1 MLNLKTNI
9 TNVLPVD
16 GICSL
21 QDAFYAQ
28 KKANE
33 LYRILMLEVDWK
45 QYSIKMFGKIIPQPR
60 LTAWYGEKG
69 AAYSYSGIQLEP
81 IPFTPLIEQIKA
93 DIEDFSGYKF
103 NSVLIN
109 LYRNQN
115 DSMGWHSDDEK
126 ELGPEPQIASI
137 SLGSCRMFQLK
148 HKTQKQMK
156 LKVHLNNGSLLLM
169 EGAMQHHWLH
179 AIPKS
184 TQESG
189 PRINL
194 TFRKII

>member
-1 MLNLKTNI
+1 MFKANI
-9 TNVLPVD
+9 TNLLPVD

-21 QDAFYAQ
+21 QDAFYVQ
-28 KKANE
+28 EKAND
-33 LYRILMLEVDWK
+33 LFRTLMLEVDWK

-69 AAYSYSGIQLEP
+69 ADYSYSGIHLEP
-81 IPFTPLIEQIKA
+81 MPFTPLIEQIKI
-93 DIEDFSGYKF
+93 DIEALSGFKF
-103 NSVLIN
+103 NSVLMN

-126 ELGPEPQIASI
+126 ELGSDPKIASI

-156 LKVHLNNGSLLLM
+156 LKVALNNGSLLIM
-169 EGAMQHHWLH
+169 EGTMQHHWLH

-184 TQESG
+184 TQETG

-194 TFRKII
+194 TFRKIK

>member
-1 MLNLKTNI
+1 MFKTNI
-9 TNVLPVD
+9 TNLLPVD

-21 QDAFYAQ
+21 QDAFYVQ
-28 KKANE
+28 EKAND
-33 LYRILMLEVDWK
+33 LYRTLMLEVDWK
-45 QYSIKMFGKIIPQPR
+45 QYSIQMFGRIIPQPR

-69 AAYSYSGIQLEP
+69 ADYSYSGIHLEP
-81 IPFTPLIEQIKA
+81 LPFTPLIEQIKI
-93 DIEDFSGYKF
+93 DIEALSGFKF
-103 NSVLIN
+103 NSVLMN

-126 ELGPEPQIASI
+126 ELGSDPKIASI
-137 SLGSCRMFQLK
+137 SLGSSRTFQLK

-156 LKVHLNNGSLLLM
+156 LKVALNNGSLLLM
-169 EGAMQHHWLH
+169 EGTMQHHWLH

-184 TQESG
+184 MQECG

>member
-1 MLNLKTNI
+1 LLNLKTNI
-9 TNVLPVD
+9 TNLLPVD

-28 KKANE
+28 ERANE

-45 QYSIKMFGKIIPQPR
+45 QYSIKIFGKIIPQPR
-60 LTAWYGEKG
+60 LTAWYGEKE

-93 DIEDFSGYKF
+93 DIEALSGYKF
-103 NSVLIN
+103 NSVLLN

-126 ELGPEPQIASI
+126 ELGPDPKIASV

-169 EGAMQHHWLH
+169 EGTMQHHWLH

-184 TQESG
+184 TQESR

-194 TFRKII
+194 TFRKIL